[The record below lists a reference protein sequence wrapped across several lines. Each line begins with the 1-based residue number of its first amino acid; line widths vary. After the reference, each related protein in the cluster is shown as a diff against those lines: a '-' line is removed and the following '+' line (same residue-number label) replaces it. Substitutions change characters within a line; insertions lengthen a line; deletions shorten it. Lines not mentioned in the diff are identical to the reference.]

1 MLTSLTFGGNYQII
15 LLKLKHVL
23 LIILAILLVDQGSKF
38 YIKLNFALGDEVS
51 VIGNWFKLHFIE
63 NSGMAFGMKFG
74 EQAWAKLA
82 LSLFRLAAVI
92 WGLFFIK
99 NKLVGKGFP
108 NGLLICAA
116 LILAGALGNLI
127 DSILFGKIFTVSS
140 YHSGQAAQLVPW
152 GQGYADVF
160 YGKVVDMLYF
170 PLFTFQWPDWIP
182 VVGGNMFQ
190 FFKPVFNVADASIF
204 MGVVSILIFQGRFLD
219 NGEEKEIIPVKKE
232 EIADKDDEAVTPL
245 V

>member
-1 MLTSLTFGGNYQII
+1 M
-15 LLKLKHVL
+15 
-23 LIILAILLVDQGSKF
+23 DQGSKF

-51 VIGNWFKLHFIE
+51 VLGNWFKLHFIE

-74 EQAWAKLA
+74 QQAWAKLA
-82 LSLFRLAAVI
+82 LSLFRLAAVV

-99 NKLVGKGFP
+99 NKLIGKGFP
-108 NGLLICAA
+108 NGLLVCAA

-127 DSILFGKIFTVSS
+127 DSILYGKIFTVSS
-140 YHSGQAAQLVPW
+140 YHSGNAAELVPW

-170 PLFTFQWPDWIP
+170 PLFTFQWPEWVP
-182 VVGGNMFQ
+182 VVGGNMFE
-190 FFKPVFNVADASIF
+190 FFKPVFNIADASIF
-204 MGVVSILIFQGRFLD
+204 VGVVSILLFQRSFLD
-219 NGEEKEIIPVKKE
+219 NGEEDTEDPLVK
-232 EIADKDDEAVTPL
+232 DAVTIALEEEPDEEDLAPL

>member
-1 MLTSLTFGGNYQII
+1 M
-15 LLKLKHVL
+15 KLKHVL
-23 LIILAILLVDQGSKF
+23 LIILGILFIDQGLKL

-51 VIGNWFKLHFIE
+51 ILGSWFRLHFIE

-74 EQAWAKLA
+74 DRWGKLA
-82 LSLFRLAAVI
+82 LSLFRLAAVV

-99 NKLVGKGFP
+99 NKLIGKGYP

-116 LILAGALGNLI
+116 MILAGALGNLI
-127 DSILFGKIFTVSS
+127 DSIVFGKIFTVSS
-140 YHSGQAAQLVPW
+140 YHSGEPAQLVAW

-170 PLFTFQWPDWIP
+170 PLFTFQWPDWVP
-182 VVGGNMFQ
+182 VVGGNMFE

-204 MGVVSILIFQGRFLD
+204 LGVVSILKFQRRFLD
-219 NGEEKEIIPVKKE
+219 NGQDEVEDIKESTMDTPDKE
-232 EIADKDDEAVTPL
+232 EVSL